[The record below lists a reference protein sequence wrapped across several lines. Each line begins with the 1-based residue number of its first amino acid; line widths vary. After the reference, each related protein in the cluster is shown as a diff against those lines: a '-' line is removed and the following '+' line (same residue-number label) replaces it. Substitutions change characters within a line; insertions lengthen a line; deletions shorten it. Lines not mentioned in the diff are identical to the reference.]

1 MSQVSP
7 WKNKASHRK
16 CDNFSII
23 RPNEMHH
30 LLQICTTATEKF
42 LDITAREW
50 LEKIA
55 EWQLNGLVLKN
66 IHTEP
71 N

>member
-55 EWQLNGLVLKN
+55 E
-66 IHTEP
+66 
-71 N
+71 